1 MKHKILILVAALV
14 GLPTLALA
22 QNAPTGAMVLEKG
35 KDGIRG
41 TETITVEG
49 AITAIDPTSRRVTIK
64 GGAGNEVSMVAGP
77 EVKNFAQ
84 LKVGDLVTLNF
95 IESLTLQLK
104 KGGKDLV
111 ERVESSDT
119 VTAKPGE
126 LPMGGVAKTV
136 HIVADVIAVDPATG
150 VVTLRG
156 PQRTVDLKVKDKEI
170 LAQIAVGDQV
180 DAEFVE
186 AVLISVSAKPPADSA
201 K

>member
-14 GLPTLALA
+14 ALPTAALA

-104 KGGKDLV
+104 KGGKALV
-111 ERVESSDT
+111 ERVESGDA

-126 LPMGGVAKTV
+126 LPMAGVSRTV

-156 PQRTVDLKVKDKEI
+156 PQRTVDLKVKDKAI

-180 DAEFVE
+180 DADFVE
-186 AVLISVSAKPPADSA
+186 AALISVSAKPPADSA

>member
-1 MKHKILILVAALV
+1 MKHKILILIAALV
-14 GLPTLALA
+14 GLPTVALA

-104 KGGKDLV
+104 KGGKALV
-111 ERVESSDT
+111 ERVESSDA

-126 LPMGGVAKTV
+126 LPMGGVSKTV
-136 HIVADVIAVDPATG
+136 HIVADVIAVDPATS

-180 DAEFVE
+180 DADFVE
-186 AVLISVSAKPPADSA
+186 AALISVSAKPPADSA